1 LEWCDSH
8 KVMGWCMD
16 DICPFLLTRTEL
28 EGKPVS
34 YHRSRVNSVTWR
46 TCHDKM
52 MARGGLFEQ
61 LELGLYTEVEHA
73 HG

>member
-1 LEWCDSH
+1 
-8 KVMGWCMD
+8 MD

>member
-1 LEWCDSH
+1 MANEDLNESSH
-8 KVMGWCMD
+8 D
-16 DICPFLLTRTEL
+16 
-28 EGKPVS
+28 VS
-34 YHRSRVNSVTWR
+34 ITWR